1 MTWKPKTIAVYLL
14 AGLIAVIALAETAQ
28 AQGNLPGN
36 KLTIQVGYAPGGG
49 NDIYARLL
57 AHYLPAYLPGKPTTV
72 VENVPGAGSLTL
84 ANNMYV
90 TAPRDGTM
98 IATVAQTMPL
108 NQLVGSPGIRFEAA
122 KFNWIGRMSSSVQAM
137 VFSSA
142 LPVRSIDDLRTT
154 EVVAAA
160 SGPASGASLFPI
172 LLNTVLGTKL
182 KMVRGYT
189 GVPDMMLAIER
200 GEAGATSVTLTSL
213 TGQYAPLLKAG
224 KIVLL
229 AQNAIKRHP
238 DIPNVPTTVELA
250 RNDEERDTLK
260 LFASVGDIGRA
271 YLAPP
276 GVPDARVAQLRK
288 AFMDSMKD
296 PELVAYAQKNNL
308 ELDPMPGEELQ
319 KLIVDMSKVPESTI
333 ERAKVVI
340 AADSK
345 G

>member
-1 MTWKPKTIAVYLL
+1 MTWKPTTIAIYLL

-57 AHYLPAYLPGKPTTV
+57 AHYLPTYLPGKPTTV

-288 AFMDSMKD
+288 AFLDSMKD

-308 ELDPMPGEELQ
+308 ELDPMSGEELQ

>member
-1 MTWKPKTIAVYLL
+1 MTLKHTTIAVCAIAASA
-14 AGLIAVIALAETAQ
+14 AGTTFASQAQ
-28 AQGNLPGN
+28 AQGALPGN

-57 AHYLPAYLPGKPTTV
+57 AQYLPAHLAGKPTTV

-90 TAPRDGTM
+90 TAPRDGSV
-98 IATVAQTMPL
+98 IATVAQSMPL

-122 KFNWIGRMSSSVQAM
+122 KFNWIGRISSSVQAM

-142 LPVRSIDDLRTT
+142 LPVRSIEDLRRT

-160 SGPASGASLFPI
+160 SGPASGASLFPT

-189 GVPDMMLAIER
+189 GVPAMMLAIER

-213 TGQYAPLLKAG
+213 TGQYAPLLKEG

-229 AQNAIKRHP
+229 AQNAVNRHP

-276 GVPDARVAQLRK
+276 GVPAARVAQLRK
-288 AFMDSMKD
+288 AFMDTMKD
-296 PELVAYAQKNNL
+296 PALVAYAQKNKL
-308 ELDPMPGEELQ
+308 ELDPLSGENLQ
-319 KLIVDMSKVPESTI
+319 KLIVDMNTVPASTI
-333 ERAKVVI
+333 EKAKAVI

>member
-1 MTWKPKTIAVYLL
+1 MTLKPTTIAACLL
-14 AGLIAVIALAETAQ
+14 AGLITVIALAETAQ

-49 NDIYARLL
+49 NDIYARML
-57 AHYLPAYLPGKPTTV
+57 AQYMPAHLPGKPTTV

-90 TAPRDGTM
+90 TAPRDGSV
-98 IATVAQTMPL
+98 IATVAQSMPL
-108 NQLVGSPGIRFEAA
+108 NQIVGSPGIRFEAA
-122 KFNWIGRMSSSVQAM
+122 KFNWIGRTSSSVQAM
-137 VFSSA
+137 VFWHTQ
-142 LPVRSIDDLRTT
+142 PVRSIDDLRKT

-172 LLNTVLGTKL
+172 LLNTLLGTKL
-182 KMVRGYT
+182 KMVRGYS
-189 GVPDMMLAIER
+189 GVPEMVLAIER

-213 TGQYAPLLKAG
+213 TGQYAPLVKDG
-224 KIVLL
+224 KLLLL
-229 AQNAIKRHP
+229 AQNAVKRHP

-276 GVPDARVAQLRK
+276 DVPAARVAQLRK
-288 AFMDSMKD
+288 AFMDTMKD
-296 PELVAYAQKNNL
+296 PTLIAYAQKNNL
-308 ELDPMPGEELQ
+308 ELDPMSGEDLQ
-319 KLIVDMSKVPESTI
+319 KLIVDMSKVPAATI

-340 AADSK
+340 AEDSK